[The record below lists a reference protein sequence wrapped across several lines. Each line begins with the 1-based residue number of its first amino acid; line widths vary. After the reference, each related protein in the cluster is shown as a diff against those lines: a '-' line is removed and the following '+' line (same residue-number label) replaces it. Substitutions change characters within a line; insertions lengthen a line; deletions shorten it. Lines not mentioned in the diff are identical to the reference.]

1 MKKSLLCS
9 VLFLLLFG
17 SILKAQVYQDPK
29 NMEAV
34 KTSGAITVD
43 GLLNEP
49 AWGSADEYLI
59 FGPNAPT
66 TAFIKSV
73 TGSALVQAPYTDT
86 SYTTMKFLRSGM
98 DLVIGFQSN
107 DKSVCKFGDV
117 NNWEGDGLF
126 MKVKSADGL
135 QSYEFHL
142 YYNVAGENADY
153 KYESGGDVA
162 HNKPQWGNG
171 VMVKGSTTIVNDTT
185 QVDNGY
191 SAELVI
197 HLDSLGYTPSSTTI
211 PVSIDIFDPDG
222 FQGNMPAFGTS
233 GSFDKTFWGSEWA
246 SEYRNIVLYQDPPTM
261 TAYATHTP
269 ITLDGNLN
277 ESSWNQSYPY
287 LVFGPNPVLS
297 DPNARSVTGSV
308 LVQAPYTDTSYTTM
322 KFLRSGMDLVI
333 GFQSNDKSVCKFG
346 DVNNWEGDGLFMKV
360 KSADGLQSYE
370 FHLYYNVAGENADYK
385 YESGGDVAH
394 NKPQWGNG
402 VMVKGST
409 TIVNDTT
416 QVDNGYSA
424 ELVIHLDSLGYTPS
438 STTIPVSIDIF
449 DPDGFQGNMPAFGTK
464 GSFYKTFWGSEWA
477 SEYRNIILSNSLTP
491 VELVSFTGS
500 ASGKNVELR
509 WTTATEDNNRGFEI
523 QRSLDKINFVQIG
536 FINGKGT
543 TTEKTSYSFVD
554 KNMAGG
560 KLYYRLKQ
568 VDFNGTTQ
576 YTNTI
581 EINNVL
587 DFTLSQNYPNPF
599 NPTTV
604 INFSLPFSAN
614 VTIDIYNPLGA
625 LVRTITKGNL
635 TTGIYNVEFN
645 GSNLAS
651 GLYIYSLKAISG
663 NGKSFVSTKKMMLL
677 K

>member
-73 TGSALVQAPYTDT
+73 TGSA
-86 SYTTMKFLRSGM
+86 
-98 DLVIGFQSN
+98 
-107 DKSVCKFGDV
+107 
-117 NNWEGDGLF
+117 
-126 MKVKSADGL
+126 
-135 QSYEFHL
+135 
-142 YYNVAGENADY
+142 
-153 KYESGGDVA
+153 
-162 HNKPQWGNG
+162 
-171 VMVKGSTTIVNDTT
+171 
-185 QVDNGY
+185 
-191 SAELVI
+191 
-197 HLDSLGYTPSSTTI
+197 
-211 PVSIDIFDPDG
+211 
-222 FQGNMPAFGTS
+222 
-233 GSFDKTFWGSEWA
+233 
-246 SEYRNIVLYQDPPTM
+246 
-261 TAYATHTP
+261 
-269 ITLDGNLN
+269 
-277 ESSWNQSYPY
+277 
-287 LVFGPNPVLS
+287 
-297 DPNARSVTGSV
+297 